1 MTVSPLAYWHAFATH
16 TLGLEQSPVT
26 LHCTQVP
33 ATRGLPVAPQ
43 TVFGGLLSAMQLVP
57 VAAGVKLG
65 ESGEPVHTGFV
76 SQTVFEV
83 GRSVGSSTEVTPALP
98 LHTIF
103 WQSPGVWSDAG
114 ATVLPG

>member
-1 MTVSPLAYWHAFATH
+1 MSELLVSPH
-16 TLGLEQSPVT
+16 T
-26 LHCTQVP
+26 
-33 ATRGLPVAPQ
+33 A
-43 TVFGGLLSAMQLVP
+43 FGGLLSAVQLVP

-65 ESGEPVHTGFV
+65 SSGTPVHAGFI
-76 SQTVFEV
+76 SQTVFGV